1 MLTCNIGESFSFLLF
16 LSLPFSCRLFPIP
29 YFFLIRSL
37 SIHYSTR
44 MCNSRFSQTKQHS
57 PLLCCRTIP
66 SLKHLIFPIAQ
77 TTSLAAFR
85 VARRSPLPKKITESH
100 SGRSI
105 SRLSDH
111 THLQTM
117 SYSVTT
123 DCTLPHLTIT
133 PRAFTKCCIYFRPHF
148 LLPIDRQADSKSWF
162 IVLLFKGFHSELCC
176 FQLREKSFFSC

>member
-85 VARRSPLPKKITESH
+85 VARRSPLPKKNNRKPL
-100 SGRSI
+100 RSI
-105 SRLSDH
+105 NQSPFRSHTPTNHVIFRDNRL
-111 THLQTM
+111 
-117 SYSVTT
+117 YS
-123 DCTLPHLTIT
+123 T
-133 PRAFTKCCIYFRPHF
+133 PPQYYSASVHQMLYLLSSTFSFAHRPTGRQQIMIHCFTVQRF
-148 LLPIDRQADSKSWF
+148 
-162 IVLLFKGFHSELCC
+162 
-176 FQLREKSFFSC
+176 SF